1 MNARRSLLI
10 LSFVM
15 LVVMI
20 GYGIAMPMMP
30 FYIEMF
36 GVGGRELG
44 WMSSSYALMQL
55 LCAPLWGLLSDR
67 WGRKPVL
74 SIGVLGYAAAFLLY
88 GLAQSFSVLFIARV
102 LSGMLSSATTPS
114 ALAYISEHCAP
125 EEKSKAM
132 GQMGAM
138 VGAGTI
144 LGPALG
150 GLLSAR
156 SLALPFFAG
165 SALALLAFL
174 LVGAF
179 LPEERK
185 RRTPRRGEEE
195 SAPDAGKEKTW
206 TLYLRVLRGPA
217 GILLLLIFIMSFGMT
232 NFQNMIGLYALDRF
246 ELNTQQVSSIWMVMG
261 VMLIAVQG
269 GLTGWLTK
277 KIGELSLIRLG
288 LLGGALGFGLVVL
301 AGSYSA
307 LMAALAFFICAL
319 ALIGPALNARIS
331 RYGGEHQGA
340 LMGLNSAATSLGKVL
355 GPLWGGQL
363 YELDIHY
370 PFFSGAFTLLVGL
383 ALSLAG
389 LGRDNNV
396 VGKRD

>member
-1 MNARRSLLI
+1 MKARRSLLI

-44 WMSSSYALMQL
+44 WMNSSYALMQL
-55 LCAPLWGLLSDR
+55 LCGPLWGLVSDR

-74 SIGVLGYAAAFLLY
+74 SIGMLGYAVAFLLY

-102 LSGMLSSATTPS
+102 LSGILSSASTPS
-114 ALAYISEHCAP
+114 ALAYISDHCAP

-174 LVGAF
+174 LVGIF
-179 LPEERK
+179 LTEGREK
-185 RRTPRRGEEE
+185 RIPGWGEKK
-195 SAPDAGKEKTW
+195 SAPVAGNDKTW
-206 TLYLRVLRGPA
+206 LIYLHLLRGPA

-232 NFQNMIGLYALDRF
+232 NFQNLVGLYAVSKF
-246 ELNTQQVSSIWMVMG
+246 ELNTQQVSSIWMMMG

-269 GLTGWLTK
+269 GLTGWLSK
-277 KIGELSLIRLG
+277 KVGELALIRLG
-288 LLGGALGFGLVVL
+288 LIGGAIGFILVAAAPNYLSLML
-301 AGSYSA
+301 AI
-307 LMAALAFFICAL
+307 AAFICAL
-319 ALIGPALNARIS
+319 ALIGPALNAHLS
-331 RYGGEHQGA
+331 RFGGDHQGV
-340 LMGLNSAATSLGKVL
+340 LMGLNSAMTSLGKVL
-355 GPLWGGQL
+355 GPLWGGYI
-363 YELDIHY
+363 YEINMGY
-370 PFFSGAFTLLVGL
+370 PFISGAITLIVGL
-383 ALSLAG
+383 VFSLA
-389 LGRDNNV
+389 RMR
-396 VGKRD
+396 KQ